1 MRRAYLLLDS
11 ALIENLPRHLLS
23 LGQFMP
29 CHPLY
34 LTTDYTELADCGPLL
49 VPVVPDSPLAQLFNA
64 QWRLQAGLW
73 LETEAPEPVLL
84 DHLRS
89 LVHASLDGDVTTFF
103 RYHDPRIARV
113 WLQDLAPAERGR
125 VMGPIQS
132 IRLPAEDGS
141 ELSIINTDPMPGQR
155 YAPIPWLRLSAAQL
169 EHLSAAR
176 YRQFDQHLIEHC
188 QRYFPNALKGLD
200 SPAQYAWAKA
210 CRDSAKR
217 HGYSTKDEITRWVS
231 LYALLGAHFPDEPV
245 PQAYRKILATRGR
258 SPAQRLDD
266 LIDELTLQWVRRLE
280 PHA

>member
-1 MRRAYLLLDS
+1 MRHAYLLLDN

-34 LTTDYTELADCGPLL
+34 LTTDYAELADCGPLL

-64 QWRLQAGLW
+64 KWRLQAGLW

-89 LVHASLDGDVTTFF
+89 LVHVSLDGDVTTFF
-103 RYHDPRIARV
+103 RYYDPRIARV

-125 VMGPIQS
+125 VMGPVQS

-141 ELSIINTDPMPGQR
+141 DLLISNINPASGQR
-155 YAPIPWLRLSAAQL
+155 YTTVPWLRLSATQL
-169 EHLSAAR
+169 EQLSEAR

-188 QRYFPNALKGLD
+188 QRYFPHVLQGLD
-200 SPAQYAWAKA
+200 RPAQYAWAKA
-210 CRDSAKR
+210 CQDSARR
-217 HGYSTKDEITRWVS
+217 HGYSTKNEITRWVS
-231 LYALLGAHFPDEPV
+231 LYALLGANFPDEPTHQ
-245 PQAYRKILATRGR
+245 PYRQILQAQGR

-266 LIDELTLQWVRRLE
+266 LIDELTLQRVRSLE